1 MCPERT
7 PRVVAALLALLAL
20 SASDALA
27 QRTDPAQTAAV
38 VIDGVVRDVYRSD
51 RGPRGDALLQIE
63 VNASALGRGPRDGVR
78 AAIPAPGDVVY
89 VHIPSTALPSP
100 DARLRV
106 YLSPRDGGGWRGTL
120 AEAADQPAAPPGQR
134 PIEHQPAPL
143 PRPPQDDAPALR
155 TLGIKAE
162 SVQVKNHIALRIT
175 ELVEGGPAQ
184 TAGIE
189 PGDVI
194 VGANGQPFASL
205 DQLAT
210 QIRRGGRSVAVA
222 VLNVRNGETVEVKVD
237 LDAAPANVPDRPEP
251 PPTERR
257 PAPIPSPTPTPA
269 AEPTLGIRGEA
280 VRVGILSTAF
290 RVTEVQ
296 PNSAAQA
303 AGIEVGDII
312 VKADGTRIMDQK
324 SLDAAA
330 KNNRGS
336 LTLTVKDS
344 RSGREVP
351 IEVNLKNT
359 AARGSTPADTRG
371 STPSTPAPSGTNRAL
386 GVATEATTVDL
397 TLAVKVTRVEPGSPA
412 ERAGV
417 RAGDIITA
425 VDDSAV
431 FAPDLLDALVGQ
443 SKSGQVTLS
452 ILSGRTG
459 QTSRVKVDV
468 SRR

>member
-1 MCPERT
+1 M
-7 PRVVAALLALLAL
+7 
-20 SASDALA
+20 
-27 QRTDPAQTAAV
+27 
-38 VIDGVVRDVYRSD
+38 
-51 RGPRGDALLQIE
+51 
-63 VNASALGRGPRDGVR
+63 
-78 AAIPAPGDVVY
+78 
-89 VHIPSTALPSP
+89 
-100 DARLRV
+100 
-106 YLSPRDGGGWRGTL
+106 
-120 AEAADQPAAPPGQR
+120 
-134 PIEHQPAPL
+134 
-143 PRPPQDDAPALR
+143 
-155 TLGIKAE
+155 
-162 SVQVKNHIALRIT
+162 
-175 ELVEGGPAQ
+175 
-184 TAGIE
+184 
-189 PGDVI
+189 
-194 VGANGQPFASL
+194 
-205 DQLAT
+205 
-210 QIRRGGRSVAVA
+210 AVA